1 MPPCI
6 SWPAIAWVAVTA
18 IKPLY
23 KVHEG
28 PRGGGGGTAGP
39 QRGSLPAEMSS
50 DDCGDYWLTSGGT
63 TPTAPAAF
71 NAYIPGCTP
80 DISARRS
87 DPYMVT
93 N

>member
-1 MPPCI
+1 
-6 SWPAIAWVAVTA
+6 
-18 IKPLY
+18 
-23 KVHEG
+23 
-28 PRGGGGGTAGP
+28 
-39 QRGSLPAEMSS
+39 MSS

-80 DISARRS
+80 DISARSS